1 MNSDSVSIVT
11 LCGFLGSGKTT
22 LLRHWPRDATLKD
35 APVIV
40 EDLSEFGLDAK
51 LLSDENSKPSLGR
64 LIGGLAA
71 LHGSHAREQLHDS
84 AGAVLK
90 EIPTL
95 DPAPPLVLCEI
106 TGAARP
112 WPTPFLPLRSGPL
125 AGPESS
131 RQKKI
136 SSSKGDPN
144 HVGLPDN
151 PLSIAVFPENFG
163 KIPTL
168 RFQLSD
174 IPDFGHRKGAPQGIS
189 RLHNDP
195 QTDRSKSYNVREN
208 TPWR

>member
-22 LLRHWPRDATLKD
+22 LLRHWRRDATLKD

-84 AGAVLK
+84 AGAALK

-95 DPAPPLVLCEI
+95 DPAPPLVLCES

-136 SSSKGDPN
+136 SSSKGDPD

-163 KIPTL
+163 KIPAL

-174 IPDFGHRKGAPQGIS
+174 ILNLILVTGRVLLKEFLAFTTTRKPTGQKAI
-189 RLHNDP
+189 
-195 QTDRSKSYNVREN
+195 T
-208 TPWR
+208 